1 MNYLTTE
8 DGKPINENNPLDV
21 KGSVQLSG
29 SMIEQ
34 DPETGVKTV
43 TSTAAEIFAG
53 IAPFASRSK
62 LIVYNEGSDPVY
74 WGNGTVATTNG
85 FPLLPGDSIVFS
97 LNPAIDVPIFFVAE
111 TNVVVRVGELA

>member
-1 MNYLTTE
+1 MSDKHGL
-8 DGKPINENNPLDV
+8 P
-21 KGSVQLSG
+21 VQLSG

-74 WGNGTVATTNG
+74 WGKGTVAATNG

-97 LNPAIDVPIFFVAE
+97 LNPAIDVPIFFIAE
-111 TNVVVRVGELA
+111 TDTVVRVGELA